1 MDQRQ
6 GQARQASETLRR
18 RGLLAAIAA
27 VVAGGLA
34 KASERVAQAGGTQ
47 GTALIDGEVN
57 TATNPT
63 QLNGQPTWSGQSVF
77 VVDGTSVGARAI
89 VGTGGAAAGVQ
100 GILGAAASTT
110 GSAGVQGSSSSSPGV
125 RGDSDTSTG
134 VFGYSGGLYGVE
146 GSGPVGVFGQT
157 AANGGVGVSG
167 AASSGVGVHGGV
179 DTSGTGVRGDG
190 NNNQIGVL
198 GVSAS
203 QAYQLAAPGQPAAV
217 YGLASASIPGV
228 VGQSNSGNGVYGASV
243 GNVGVLGTSSASHGL
258 YGASTSGYGLYA
270 TSTNST
276 GIVSSTNGGN
286 AIQGASNGNVGVLG
300 TSNSSIGGYFS
311 SGTSTGLYA
320 TGPGAGFAARFDG
333 PVQVNGAFT
342 VLGGPKSAA
351 VPHPDGSYRRLYCT
365 EAPESWFEDF
375 GRAQLVNGQARV
387 PLDADFAA
395 LVHADSYQVFAFPEG
410 DCNGL
415 YVSGR
420 TAAGFEVRELKGG
433 TSTLPFS
440 YRLVAKRKDLAG
452 PRLEKVEVAAVPP
465 RPAAPQPPPP
475 ILRLEPPVSDPNA
488 RPPQRQP

>member
-1 MDQRQ
+1 MDA
-6 GQARQASETLRR
+6 GQEQRR
-18 RGLLAAIAA
+18 RAGRGVARRGVLAGVAAI
-27 VVAGGLA
+27 VAGWLA
-34 KASERVAQAGGTQ
+34 KASERVAQAADGGNLIIGQTNTSTNTTYLNRNGSTLST
-47 GTALIDGEVN
+47 GTNVGLIVNNDGASDGIRG
-57 TATNPT
+57 AT
-63 QLNGQPTWSGQSVF
+63 SGNNNYGVWGINYS
-77 VVDGTSVGARAI
+77 S
-89 VGTGGAAAGVQ
+89 GG
-100 GILGAAASTT
+100 I
-110 GSAGVQGSSSSSPGV
+110 GV
-125 RGDSDTSTG
+125 RGVGDTG
-134 VFGYSGGLYGVE
+134 VFGDS
-146 GSGPVGVFGQT
+146 GSGI
-157 AANGGVGVSG
+157 GVSG
-167 AASSGVGVHGGV
+167 FSTSQVGVLGTSPNGQGV
-179 DTSGTGVRGDG
+179 VGNAAQSAGVRGNSG
-190 NNNQIGVL
+190 GISGMPAAGVL
-198 GVSAS
+198 GCSD
-203 QAYQLAAPGQPAAV
+203 PGPSGGSSFAVPSQPAGV
-217 YGLASASIPGV
+217 YGLSNSSIPGV
-228 VGQSNSGNGVYGASV
+228 IGQSNSGNGVYGAASA
-243 GNVGVLGTSSASHGL
+243 NVGVLGTSTTSHGL
-258 YGASTSGYGLYA
+258 YGASTNGYGLYA
-270 TSTNST
+270 TSTSST
-276 GIVSSTNGGN
+276 GIVASTNGGN
-286 AIQGASNGNVGVLG
+286 AIQGASNSNVGVLG